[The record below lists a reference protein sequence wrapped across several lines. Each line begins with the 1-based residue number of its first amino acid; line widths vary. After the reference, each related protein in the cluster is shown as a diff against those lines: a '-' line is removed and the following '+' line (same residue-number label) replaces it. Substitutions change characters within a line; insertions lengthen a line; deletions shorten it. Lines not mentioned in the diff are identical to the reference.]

1 MITTIPHH
9 FYSIIDPPNKKDLL
23 FLLESANLN
32 TNNTPDWVNHCNIK
46 FERVEINQ
54 NLWETLYPSL
64 DIFFKEVNL
73 NIQNLK
79 LGINDI
85 WKNTYKK
92 GFFQETHDH
101 LPLHLSGVI
110 FLTDEQKDDGKFF
123 FFNQHASEI
132 SKEWRDIGLSAQKH
146 YIKAEKGK
154 ILLFP
159 SYMLH
164 GVSMHKTNNP
174 RKTVAFNI
182 EFNTSISFEHP
193 Y

>member
-64 DIFFKEVNL
+64 DIFFKEINL

>member
-1 MITTIPHH
+1 MINTIPHH

-23 FLLESANLN
+23 FLLESTNLS
-32 TNNTPDWVNHCNIK
+32 TDNTPDWVNHCNIK

-54 NLWETLYPSL
+54 DLWDTLYPSL
-64 DIFFKEVNL
+64 DIFFREVNL

-79 LGINDI
+79 LSINDI
-85 WKNTYKK
+85 WKNTYKE
-92 GFFQETHDH
+92 GFFQEVHDH

-110 FLTDEQKDDGKFF
+110 FLTDEQEDDGKFF
-123 FFNQHASEI
+123 FFNQYASEV
-132 SKEWRDIGLSAQKH
+132 SKEWRDIGLSAQKN
-146 YIKAEKGK
+146 YVKSERGK

-174 RKTVAFNI
+174 RKTIAFNI
-182 EFNTSISFEHP
+182 EFNTSIPLKHP

>member
-73 NIQNLK
+73 NTQNLK
-79 LGINDI
+79 LSINDI

>member
-164 GVSMHKTNNP
+164 GVSIHKTNNP

>member
-23 FLLESANLN
+23 FLLESANLI
-32 TNNTPDWVNHCNIK
+32 TDNTPDWVKHCNIK

-92 GFFQETHDH
+92 GFFQEIHDH

-132 SKEWRDIGLSAQKH
+132 SKEWRDIGLSAQRH